1 MKFDELARVIA
12 DVRTYSVR
20 CDQVGAIDALI
31 IAIAKALP
39 DGKNRNLFV
48 AMCMGLDESQ

>member
-1 MKFDELARVIA
+1 MTMKFDELARVIA

-48 AMCMGLDESQ
+48 AMCMGLE